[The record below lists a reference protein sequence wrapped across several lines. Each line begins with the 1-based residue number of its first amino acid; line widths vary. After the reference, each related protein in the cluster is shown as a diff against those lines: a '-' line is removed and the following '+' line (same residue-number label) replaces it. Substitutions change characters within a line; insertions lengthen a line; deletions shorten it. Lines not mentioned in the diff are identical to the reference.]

1 MSGQRLRA
9 VRGAITVDQDTSEA
23 IRAGTAELLVSVLE
37 RNGLGAEDLVSIVF
51 TVTPDLR
58 ADFPAVAAR
67 DLGLSQVPLL
77 CAQEIPV
84 AGAMARCIRV
94 LLHCYAPAEREVR
107 HVYLRE
113 ARQLRMDL
121 PE

>member
-1 MSGQRLRA
+1 M
-9 VRGAITVDQDTSEA
+9 RGAITVPVDSSEA
-23 IRAGTAELLVSVLE
+23 IRDGTVEMVRAVLE
-37 RNGLGAEDLVSIVF
+37 RNAVVADDIVSIVF

-58 ADFPAVAAR
+58 ADFPAAAAR
-67 DLGLSQVPLL
+67 QIGLSGVPLL

-84 AGAMARCIRV
+84 QGAMPRCIR
-94 LLHCYAPAEREVR
+94 LLMHCYAPAERPIR